1 MCGPIDSVLGVV
13 TKCSTDFMIT
23 HLRGKGMEIAKGP
36 CKIQGIFTET
46 DDSTGKALNIER
58 FEITDPVK

>member
-23 HLRGKGMEIAKGP
+23 HLRGKGMEIANGP

-46 DDSTGKALNIER
+46 DDSTGKALSIER
-58 FEITDPVK
+58 FEIDDPIK